1 MATSIPCQLKANGHA
16 STLPQ
21 QLRFQQTERH
31 GDQHEAKQQI
41 GTACKQL
48 NFGSAERV
56 LWHQIA
62 ESDGGQCDETKV
74 GTVNDTPVFPQRKDD
89 RANADVCDEYA
100 QYDSDWHLGTV
111 LMAGRADGRQTDR
124 IVDII
129 VRIIIVVLVGVVV
142 LVVLMG
148 NGSGGR
154 RQVRWLSFAVQATIV
169 YWCVGCGAAGF
180 FRFY

>member
-41 GTACKQL
+41 GTACEQL
-48 NFGSAERV
+48 NVGSAERV
-56 LWHQIA
+56 LWHQIT
-62 ESDGGQCDETKV
+62 ESNGGQCDETKV

-100 QYDSDWHLGTV
+100 QYDGDWHLGTV

-129 VRIIIVVLVGVVV
+129 VRIIVVV
-142 LVVLMG
+142 VVMVG
-148 NGSGGR
+148 SGSGGR
-154 RQVRWLSFAVQATIV
+154 RQIRWLSFAVQATIV
-169 YWCVGCGAAGF
+169 YWCVGGGGGGF
-180 FRFY
+180 FRLN